1 MMHRV
6 MQERTAVWTRS
17 EWALFECSMKD
28 PFVLSEKE
36 ADLASDFLT
45 SDYAFVN
52 GENQLRIPVDV
63 ARSYQ
68 KLNTREY
75 RQYARKVRAAVC

>member
-17 EWALFECSMKD
+17 EWVLFECSMED
-28 PFVLSEKE
+28 SFVLSEKE
-36 ADLASDFLT
+36 ADLA